1 MFWVLAL
8 KHLLEME
15 TVTEGVTQTTMGR
28 VHLIPVVKAMVA
40 DSTLVMLVIMDRV
53 TVEIRDLMEVLVL
66 DQLKPEM
73 VTETQETDRQK
84 LETEMEAP
92 GTDLMKPE
100 TEMEA
105 PETDLL
111 KPETG
116 TEAPGTD
123 HQKLETEMETPET
136 DHQKLETEME
146 TPGTDHQKLVM
157 VMVATEMV
165 AETVAETNPWKNQ
178 AVVK

>member
-1 MFWVLAL
+1 
-8 KHLLEME
+8 
-15 TVTEGVTQTTMGR
+15 
-28 VHLIPVVKAMVA
+28 
-40 DSTLVMLVIMDRV
+40 MDRV

-73 VTETQETDRQK
+73 VTETQETDHQK

-92 GTDLMKPE
+92 GTDLLKPE

-105 PETDLL
+105 
-111 KPETG
+111 
-116 TEAPGTD
+116 
-123 HQKLETEMETPET
+123 
-136 DHQKLETEME
+136 
-146 TPGTDHQKLVM
+146 PGTDHQKLVM